1 MKLAA
6 FLFVAALVLIV
17 LLAWMELGRP
27 FLLVLDD
34 GKTNFLQGVES
45 YLKDH
50 NLRYDVVT
58 VRTDVDQAELESIL
72 RKYQNSYAVG
82 PRLSSEAQRLIPM
95 LEKFKIFAIAP
106 LVTSYRVVGKSS
118 YLMTLSPTDEEQ
130 GRQIAEKLRF
140 EGCQRVLLVAD
151 KLNPVHS
158 ETIEESLK
166 RYLSV
171 EHFETR
177 QIESID
183 ELLDEDFDRYDG
195 LVLALDGRK
204 ARIVAQLARKKGFS
218 GTLLGSDYAFTDDL
232 IMAGG
237 PAVEGMIVC
246 CLFDYETM
254 LRSGISDMQVAGS
267 YDATMIIADLKR
279 NRVSQHEAASYL
291 RGRTFEGV
299 TGRFSVNFDLSASRN
314 LTFVRVTD
322 GRFEIER

>member
-17 LLAWMELGRP
+17 LLVQMKLDR
-27 FLLVLDD
+27 FCVLILDD
-34 GKTNFLQGVES
+34 GGTNFLQGVKN

-50 NLRYDVVT
+50 NLHYDVVT
-58 VRTDVDQAELESIL
+58 VRIDVDQTRLESVL

-82 PRLSSEAQRLIPM
+82 PRLSSEAQRLIPI
-95 LEKFKIFAIAP
+95 LEKFRIFTIAP

-118 YLMTLSPTDEEQ
+118 YLMTLSVTDEEQ
-130 GRQIAEKLRF
+130 GRQIAERLKV
-140 EGCQRVLLVAD
+140 EGCRKVLLVAD

-166 RYLSV
+166 RHLSV
-171 EHFETR
+171 EQFESR

-183 ELLDEDFDRYDG
+183 ELLGEDFDRYDG

-204 ARIVAQLARKKGFS
+204 AGIVVQLARKKGFS
-218 GTLLGSDYAFTDDL
+218 GTIVGSDYALTDDL
-232 IMAGG
+232 TTAGG
-237 PAVEGMIVC
+237 PAVEEMIVC
-246 CLFDYETM
+246 CLFDFETM
-254 LRSGISDMQVAGS
+254 LRSGISDMQIAGA
-267 YDATMIIADLKR
+267 YDAAMIITDLKH
-279 NRVSQHEAASYL
+279 NRVSQQDAANYL

-314 LTFVRVTD
+314 LTFVRVKN